1 MLRDVD
7 LYIGPD
13 SGGLARL
20 LSPSWRTEV
29 VEFPGYCFLMAGAKE
44 LVYMVRE
51 RAKLESWGLRTFLPS
66 KAGTEGVRT

>member
-1 MLRDVD
+1 MLADVE
-7 LYIGPD
+7 LYIGPA
-13 SGGLARL
+13 SGGLAKL
-20 LSPSWRTEV
+20 MGSCWRTEV